1 MKCNVKKIIQ
11 FLNYFII
18 ILKNTM
24 KNILLKLF
32 YKITGFLA
40 AKYLKKHSPK
50 IIGITGWV
58 GKTSC
63 RMVVSSAL
71 EQLFPEKTIYTS
83 PKNFNSEIG
92 IVLSIFK
99 IEVYTP
105 SIKNLFSVLCKVLK
119 KTFTWKKEYDILV
132 LEYGVDH
139 PKDMDHLLWV
149 ATPDIW
155 IYTQS
160 DDVHGVYFPPD
171 YTITDEEL
179 KLIFA
184 SKEKKYVFEWD
195 VSVVEKT
202 KKLDVTLY
210 GKQAIVPK
218 DIRYKYEYKKLKSVF
233 TYNYSEVETT
243 LVWEVNLRYL
253 CLAFDIAGLLGMDI
267 LTKKISFDIALQ
279 PGRYTLFEEKGNI
292 FIDSTYNAAPQSMKL
307 MIQNTFMLR
316 DELFQNYKV
325 GFCLWDM
332 RELWDKTE
340 KDHKELIPLIT
351 EADFIVTVGEET
363 KKYIFK
369 EMIKLEYDKPLENF
383 RYSKHAG
390 EYIKNNLLPKKDKWI
405 VLFKGSQNTIFME
418 EAIKVLLSDK
428 DKKKL
433 VRQSDEWKIQ
443 KKWYM

>member
-1 MKCNVKKIIQ
+1 MKT
-11 FLNYFII
+11 L
-18 ILKNTM
+18 
-24 KNILLKLF
+24 LLKLF
-32 YKITGFLA
+32 YKITGFFA
-40 AKYLKKHSPK
+40 AKYLQTHKPK

-63 RMVVSSAL
+63 RMIVSSAL
-71 EQLFPEKTIYTS
+71 EQFFPEKIIYTS

-99 IEVYTP
+99 IEEYTP
-105 SIKNLFSVLCKVLK
+105 SIKNLVSIVWKAYK
-119 KTFTWKKEYDILV
+119 KTFFGQKEYDILV

-139 PKDMDHLLWV
+139 PGDMDHLLWV
-149 ATPDIW
+149 ARPDIW
-155 IYTQS
+155 VYTQS
-160 DDVHGVYFPPD
+160 DNVHWVYFPPD

-184 SKEKKYVFEWD
+184 ARAKKYVFAGD
-195 VSVVEKT
+195 TTVVEKV
-202 KKLDVTLY
+202 KDIDVVLY
-210 GKQAIVPK
+210 GKSIIVPK
-218 DIRYKYEYKKLKSVF
+218 NISYIYEYKKLKSVF
-233 TYNYSEVETT
+233 HYDGIKVETT
-243 LVWEVNLRYL
+243 LIGEVNLRYL
-253 CLAFDIAGLLGMDI
+253 CLAFNIASTLGR
-267 LTKKISFDIALQ
+267 LFKETSFSFDIALQ

-307 MIQNTFMLR
+307 MIENTFMLR
-316 DELFQNYKV
+316 NELFPNYKV
-325 GFCLWDM
+325 GFCLGDM
-332 RELWDKTE
+332 RELWEKTE
-340 KDHKELIPLIT
+340 EEHVELVPLISK
-351 EADFIVTVGEET
+351 ADFVVTVGEET

-369 EMIKLEYDKPLENF
+369 EMIKQEFKNPLENF
-383 RYSKHAG
+383 KYSKHAG

-418 EAIKVLLSDK
+418 EAIKVLLSEK